1 MILFF
6 FLSCKGENQSFG
18 QVGRQQ
24 GKILAFSLSSV
35 PFHAMWK
42 PRNCIAFG
50 GKKTPLVYLLHE
62 RRSCS
67 ISVNMYTVRGMS
79 QNNRP
84 LIPLHLRKK
93 NTRKYTNSQVLP
105 VAAIIWGL

>member
-6 FLSCKGENQSFG
+6 VLSYKGENQSFG
-18 QVGRQQ
+18 QGPVARQQ
-24 GKILAFSLSSV
+24 GKILACQDTCSKTFSLSSV

-50 GKKTPLVYLLHE
+50 GKKTPLVCLLHE

-67 ISVNMYTVRGMS
+67 SAISVSTIVKLYTKEASESRVPGG
-79 QNNRP
+79 N
-84 LIPLHLRKK
+84 K
-93 NTRKYTNSQVLP
+93 
-105 VAAIIWGL
+105 

>member
-6 FLSCKGENQSFG
+6 FLSYKGENQSFG
-18 QVGRQQ
+18 QGPVARQQ
-24 GKILAFSLSSV
+24 GKILACQDTCSKTFSLSSV

-62 RRSCS
+62 EGVVVWQQSNFFNES
-67 ISVNMYTVRGMS
+67 INIIE
-79 QNNRP
+79 NF
-84 LIPLHLRKK
+84 LAEHAK
-93 NTRKYTNSQVLP
+93 QVFYQ
-105 VAAIIWGL
+105 